1 MCHFHFWA
9 LSCFHVS
16 VLFVPQTDVTAF
28 LISSAGAL
36 LIQHFGMSCLS
47 QLWQHPGDSL
57 RVWHLCVEG
66 KDSLSLITFSILHVY
81 VFCSSGIQLDNFY
94 FCSKLSVSSS
104 FSGFFTWNWAKLY
117 LWFFCVSVII
127 SPLIFY
133 VVYFFPF

>member
-104 FSGFFTWNWAKLY
+104 FSGFFYVELSK
-117 LWFFCVSVII
+117 VISVILLCI
-127 SPLIFY
+127 CDYFSPYLDDLL
-133 VVYFFPF
+133 FF